1 MFRRSHL
8 VLALCAAFATAC
20 GSDAGVAPEHQPPSP
35 LLARVTVTP
44 DGTLLT
50 PGGTAQLVVEAWDG
64 NDLRIVDSGDWSERA
79 TYVSSDP
86 GIAEVSIS
94 GRVTAITPG
103 IAKITASLT
112 IGDRTR
118 SNTATVKVDSGSV
131 GDVLLTMDRMGGWS
145 PTRVSVKAG
154 STVTWVIP
162 DDVQNALIFLDVWNA
177 DAEKLEFLDGVATR
191 TFSTPGDYYY
201 GSGGGLFWY
210 EEGGLITVY

>member
-1 MFRRSHL
+1 MFRRSPL
-8 VLALCAAFATAC
+8 VLALCAAFTAC
-20 GSDAGVAPEHQPPSP
+20 GSDAGVAPERQPTSRP
-35 LLARVTVTP
+35 LVSVSVAP
-44 DGTLLT
+44 DGILLT
-50 PGGTAQLVVEAWDG
+50 PGGTAQLVVEAWDE
-64 NDLRIVDSGDWSERA
+64 DALRIVDAGSWSDRA

-86 GIAEVSIS
+86 GIVEVSNT

-118 SNTATVKVDSGSV
+118 SNTATVKVDSSSIQ
-131 GDVLLTMDRMGGWS
+131 DVMLTMDRRGGWS